1 MIKELLALAGIEI
14 GQLWVS
20 GLLLGFP
27 GKPSEGFQVH
37 CTHWDK
43 LANSPMQAS
52 GDQVIAY
59 QATFRAK
66 LLKELLLLVAE
77 EYSDVLLKLS
87 LMNHAE
93 ITVTV
98 TVPALIISAF
108 QSSRI
113 NTLNIHTLMNQFTG
127 IELRSLSMATCYI
140 SDQILNT
147 FTQPEN

>member
-1 MIKELLALAGIEI
+1 M
-14 GQLWVS
+14 
-20 GLLLGFP
+20 
-27 GKPSEGFQVH
+27 
-37 CTHWDK
+37 
-43 LANSPMQAS
+43 
-52 GDQVIAY
+52 IAY

-93 ITVTV
+93 ITV